1 MLFHRKEFFSHC
13 GQALEQVAHRS
24 CGCPIPGNA
33 QDQAGYGLQQPGLVD
48 GVPWHRGWNQMI
60 FKDPSNPNVSVI
72 LKFVLFHLTKYMWKK
87 KKKKDC
93 LIFTFLL
100 LRKQKFLVLSSLS
113 TKIKV
118 CFLDNAIII
127 RSSFFLQGS
136 KTLAADSMAC

>member
-13 GQALEQVAHRS
+13 GQALEQIARRS

-72 LKFVLFHLTKYMWKK
+72 LKFVLFHLTKYMWE
-87 KKKKDC
+87 KKKDC